1 MSTIRKAEAE
11 GRMAKAPSFA
21 SLHRYLENP
30 VVTTVLRELI
40 RASALPVAP
49 IETTLAVDSSGF
61 ATSTYDRWFDNKWKR
76 EIAGAKW
83 VKAHI
88 MCGTRTNVVTIADAT
103 AAQSADAP
111 YWRPFVEAT
120 AENFTIS
127 EVSGD
132 KAYLSRDNLHAV
144 HEAGGVPFI
153 PFKANSVLRSRS
165 HKYGRDLLWER
176 MMAYFI
182 YQREDYLRHYH
193 QRSNVETAFSMIK
206 AKFGGDVKAKTPT
219 AQVNEVLAKILCH
232 NISAVIRAHYEL
244 GVAPSVDLAAP
255 RLGGEARGIWAEAA

>member
-1 MSTIRKAEAE
+1 MSAIRQAEAE
-11 GRMAKAPSFA
+11 GRMTHAPSFA

-30 VVTTVLRELI
+30 DVTPVLRDLI
-40 RASALPVAP
+40 RVSALPVVP
-49 IETTLAVDSSGF
+49 IETTFAVDSSGF
-61 ATSTYDRWFDNKWKR
+61 ACSVYDRWFDHKWGKEIR
-76 EIAGAKW
+76 ESRW

-88 MCGTRTNVVTIADAT
+88 MCGTRTNVVTVADAT
-103 AAQSADAP
+103 ASQSADAN
-111 YWRPFVEAT
+111 YWQPFVAAT
-120 AENFTIS
+120 AEHFTID

-144 HEAGGVPFI
+144 NEAGGIAYI
-153 PFKANSVLRSRS
+153 PFKTNSVMRSRS

-176 MMAYFI
+176 MWAYFT

-193 QRSNVETAFSMIK
+193 RRSNVETAFSMMK

-232 NISAVIRAHYEL
+232 NVSAVIRAYYEL
-244 GVAPSVDLAAP
+244 GVEPTFRPTAQLEGSWL
-255 RLGGEARGIWAEAA
+255 EAA